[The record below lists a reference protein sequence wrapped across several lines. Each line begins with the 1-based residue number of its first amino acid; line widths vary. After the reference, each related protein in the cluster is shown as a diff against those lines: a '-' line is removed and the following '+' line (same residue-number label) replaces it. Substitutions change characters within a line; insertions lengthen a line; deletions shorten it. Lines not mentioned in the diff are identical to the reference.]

1 MQCVR
6 HSLGKGRCQLFF
18 TTHFCITILFLH
30 QCWLHSCS
38 LLCSCFFMVYIGPIA
53 THVNSLYIR
62 FKHMATYFSY
72 DYHEYLFE
80 SFSVRANWICELY
93 LWNYVISFSHCKLK
107 VAICNRVIF
116 IILLLHC
123 SKSIEIAAA
132 HLALLGN
139 LVLACFSSATAQ
151 PCVSGSEFL
160 SSRRNDKP
168 SLLFI

>member
-72 DYHEYLFE
+72 DYHEYLFM
-80 SFSVRANWICELY
+80 
-93 LWNYVISFSHCKLK
+93 
-107 VAICNRVIF
+107 
-116 IILLLHC
+116 LLHNNTLMFAWTDMFFTRL
-123 SKSIEIAAA
+123 I
-132 HLALLGN
+132 LASEDKELRRGSVLTLNYLLN
-139 LVLACFSSATAQ
+139 LHILMTNMLVRYHACL
-151 PCVSGSEFL
+151 V
-160 SSRRNDKP
+160 
-168 SLLFI
+168 